1 MDPEDEEVERRRIIR
16 RFSWKTRSEMP
27 GEPLIQGLA
36 TKVDYDAS
44 LESKHGERKAQLIK
58 DAMGVFPESE
68 VSEIMQWKDCF
79 DSLEE
84 SHKTL
89 QERLLK
95 FQQKTKLPTGDKTTQ
110 HGFRSVSIAV
120 REAQSNWQK
129 RHDSGVS
136 GKAKKIFF
144 TVSQAVSSH
153 SYLLDLLPGGDNYA
167 SVIVGAL
174 STLARA
180 TTTYQSIASEI
191 SDYLD
196 EVSDQVR
203 SFHHAIKRHPES
215 EYIKCH
221 IAIFYN
227 TFFQFLID
235 LLTKWYD
242 SSWKRLSHVFGSS
255 FLDGTLR
262 PTVKKLEKCQAK
274 VYKES
279 DDLWKDKVARYL
291 YLLGARMEDC
301 FEGMELERPAHGRR
315 THGKSK
321 SYLNA
326 SQGHEPQH
334 KISAIEDEDDMNGE
348 LSELDDESELQG
360 NTCDWDAILE
370 TILHFDQYVRSASLV
385 LLVQRAKSLSI
396 GAAVYTRV
404 HQWASEPRSEA
415 LWINGPVQAE
425 HPSSNTL
432 ASAFMIQAIKS
443 QGLWGISFIVGT
455 EIRRG
460 VPFSSSKEL
469 VALVYSLIYQAV
481 QNIQENE
488 DHADID
494 DIDFSISR
502 FEALTGQADTLADA
516 ISVLGDLLQVTM
528 SLQYYIIDGLEL
540 LERNIRDPALKKRLS
555 ELVNVLCNACRRA
568 SDRPRVTKVLFTT
581 NGFSKLLK
589 QLANKRWISDLSYED
604 DEEDQ
609 HLRLKF
615 PESLPKAKQLI

>member
-1 MDPEDEEVERRRIIR
+1 MDPEEELEEVERRRIIR

-27 GEPLIQGLA
+27 GEALIQGLA
-36 TKVDYDAS
+36 TKVDHDVS

-58 DAMGVFPESE
+58 DAMGAFPKSE
-68 VSEIMQWKDCF
+68 VGEIMQWKDCF
-79 DSLEE
+79 DLLEE

-95 FQQKTKLPTGDKTTQ
+95 FQQKTKVPTGDKTSQ
-110 HGFRSVSIAV
+110 HGFRSVLIAV

-129 RHDSGVS
+129 RYDSGVS

-144 TVSQAVSSH
+144 TVSQA
-153 SYLLDLLPGGDNYA
+153 
-167 SVIVGAL
+167 
-174 STLARA
+174 A

-227 TFFQFLID
+227 TFFQFLIE

-255 FLDGTLR
+255 FLDDTLR

-279 DDLWKDKVARYL
+279 DDLWKDKVARCL
-291 YLLGARMEDC
+291 YLLGVRMEDC
-301 FEGMELERPAHGRR
+301 FEGMELAQPVHSRR
-315 THGKSK
+315 THGNSK
-321 SYLNA
+321 SHLKA
-326 SQGHEPQH
+326 SQDHQSQH
-334 KISAIEDEDDMNGE
+334 RISAIEGEDYYINDE
-348 LSELDDESELQG
+348 LSELGDESEIQAIA
-360 NTCDWDAILE
+360 CDWDAVLQ
-370 TILHFDQYVRSASLV
+370 TISHFNQYVRSESLEI
-385 LLVQRAKSLSI
+385 LVQRAKSLSI
-396 GAAVYTRV
+396 GAAVYRRV
-404 HQWASEPRSEA
+404 HQWASEPKSEA
-415 LWINGPVQAE
+415 LWINGPAQAE

-432 ASAFMIQAIKS
+432 AAAFMIQTIKA
-443 QGLWGISFIVGT
+443 QGLWGISFIVGS

-460 VPFSSSKEL
+460 VPFSPRKEF
-469 VALVYSLIYQAV
+469 VALVYSLIYQATE
-481 QNIQENE
+481 NIHEDE

-494 DIDFSISR
+494 DMDFSISR
-502 FEALTGQADTLADA
+502 FKALNGQPDTLADA
-516 ISVLGDLLQVTM
+516 ISLLSDLLQVTI
-528 SLQYYIIDGLEL
+528 SLQYCIIDGLEL
-540 LERNIRDPALKKRLS
+540 LERNIKDPVLQKRLS
-555 ELVNVLCNACRRA
+555 ELVHVLCNACRR
-568 SDRPRVTKVLFTT
+568 SSERPQVTKVFKMLFTT
-581 NGFSKLLK
+581 NGFSKMLK
-589 QLANKRWISDLSYED
+589 QLANKRWICDLSYEE

-615 PESLPKAKQLI
+615 PESLSKAKQLV